1 MKAFE
6 NLCINILKK
15 IFCEKLK
22 LSRTNSED
30 RNVKLLAESLKTTPK
45 KLKSYQ
51 SMALLTSNW
60 FVLVLK

>member
-30 RNVKLLAESLKTTPK
+30 RIIKLLAESLKTTPQN
-45 KLKSYQ
+45 LKSYQ
-51 SMALLTSNW
+51 SMALLTNNW